1 MKTIMCSSRLKLR
14 PFLTQT
20 KGVKHHH
27 HVGEAR
33 AVRLRV
39 SVEEPTALRH
49 LARQEIFGRTG
60 RIESAVARAGAT
72 LSEVLI
78 SLLVMS
84 IGVVSLAT
92 LFPISVLRS
101 LQATQLTSAANL
113 RYNVEAY
120 LGVNPKLYTI
130 GSPWQ
135 RSTKYDVGDLAT
147 PTGCCTDSIVLYC
160 TVAGTSATVEP
171 TWNTNNGATTTDG
184 SVTWQTYR
192 LLNYVVD
199 PLGKHLVETNYRQT
213 TNGDYFGYNPAT
225 NLPIQVLRAFPGAGT
240 LNTRIFFPPN
250 DPNTPTYYGFIVDD
264 AIAADLAMLSDSWIS
279 QAESTSVSYALGA
292 TVCTLGDIQSDLTQ
306 TTPTI
311 PQFGSPP
318 SPAQIAV
325 SQSRI
330 VFFDITG
337 NISHT
342 RPITEI
348 SGSITAQ
355 KISWKPPPFTPGSPP
370 TGQIVVPALSG
381 PLPRGFIPVRARV
394 ETKERRYTWLLS
406 VRRSGDSFEMEV
418 VVFFRRPFSG
428 RDERVFPATFTG
440 ITDLGYDQKPGVAG
454 FDDDDNGTDDDAS
467 EIGYVGTDDTA
478 RNWVVLQ
485 YDGTSE
491 KPFVKKGGYV
501 TDADNLRWYRILD
514 AYESDTPAN
523 AMTKAGLNRPPLTT
537 TYTPDA
543 VAFGANTQTILL
555 RVENKIIKSGPQPSG
570 GAGGVPTGGAILMRN
585 IIDVYPIRTRV
596 ISESQ

>member
-1 MKTIMCSSRLKLR
+1 MKTIMRSSMSNEALPQAKVAITAPRDEPVTNRHLNPIGSSRGAMMATLKTSR
-14 PFLTQT
+14 DLTHT
-20 KGVKHHH
+20 PH
-27 HVGEAR
+27 A
-33 AVRLRV
+33 
-39 SVEEPTALRH
+39 
-49 LARQEIFGRTG
+49 
-60 RIESAVARAGAT
+60 AGAT

-135 RSTKYDVGDLAT
+135 RATAYAVGDLVT
-147 PTGCCTDSIVLYC
+147 PTGCCTASIVLYC
-160 TVAGTSATVEP
+160 TAATGPRLSGLVEP
-171 TWNTNNGATTTDG
+171 TWDIDNGDSTTDND
-184 SVTWQTYR
+184 VTWQTYR
-192 LLNYVVD
+192 LQNYVVD

-213 TNGDYFGYNPAT
+213 TNGDYFGYNPTT
-225 NLPIQVLRAFPGAGT
+225 NLPIQVLRAFPGVGAASE
-240 LNTRIFFPPN
+240 
-250 DPNTPTYYGFIVDD
+250 D
-264 AIAADLAMLSDSWIS
+264 AAADAATLSDSWIS
-279 QAESTSVSYALGA
+279 QVESNQISYAAGA
-292 TVCTLGDIQSDLTQ
+292 SSCSLDDLPYDLTT
-306 TTPTI
+306 TTPVT
-311 PQFGSPP
+311 
-318 SPAQIAV
+318 PAGYLP
-325 SQSRI
+325 SRI
-330 VFFDITG
+330 VLFDITG
-337 NISHT
+337 KISHV
-342 RPITEI
+342 RPISAITGTMPSQTI
-348 SGSITAQ
+348 TWPSGVV
-355 KISWKPPPFTPGSPP
+355 GSG
-370 TGQIVVPALSG
+370 T
-381 PLPRGFIPVRARV
+381 LPSGFIPVRARV
-394 ETKERRYTWLLS
+394 ETKERRYSWLLS

-428 RDERVFPATFTG
+428 RDERVFPATFTAV
-440 ITDLGYDQKPGVAG
+440 TDLGYDEKYGVALS
-454 FDDDDNGTDDDAS
+454 DDDGDDPSVVD
-467 EIGYVGTDDTA
+467 EPGELGYVGSDDTA

-485 YDGTSE
+485 YDGTGE

-514 AYESDTPAN
+514 VYESDTPAN
-523 AMTKAGLNRPPLTT
+523 AMTKAGLNRTGT
-537 TYTPDA
+537 IYTPDA
-543 VAFGANTQTILL
+543 AAFGANTQSILL

>member
-1 MKTIMCSSRLKLR
+1 MKTIMRSSRLQLR
-14 PFLTQT
+14 PVLSQT
-20 KGVKHHH
+20 EGAKHHH
-27 HVGEAR
+27 HVGESR

-39 SVEEPTALRH
+39 AVGEPTALRH
-49 LARQEIFGRTG
+49 VARQEFFGRMDRVNST
-60 RIESAVARAGAT
+60 VARAGAT

-135 RSTKYDVGDLAT
+135 RSTVYAVGDLAT

-160 TVAGTSATVEP
+160 TMGGTSATVEP
-171 TWNTNNGATTTDG
+171 TWNTNNGATTPDS

-213 TNGDYFGYNPAT
+213 TNGDYFGYNPTT
-225 NLPIQVLRAFPGAGT
+225 NLPIQVLRAFPGVGA
-240 LNTRIFFPPN
+240 NN
-250 DPNTPTYYGFIVDD
+250 ED
-264 AIAADLAMLSDSWIS
+264 AAADAATLSDSWIS
-279 QAESTSVSYALGA
+279 QVESNQISYTAGD
-292 TVCTLGDIQSDLTQ
+292 CTLNDLPYDLTT
-306 TTPTI
+306 TTPVT
-311 PQFGSPP
+311 
-318 SPAQIAV
+318 PAGYLP
-325 SQSRI
+325 SRI
-330 VFFDITG
+330 VLFDITG
-337 NISHT
+337 KISHV
-342 RPITEI
+342 RPISAITGTMPSQTI
-348 SGSITAQ
+348 TWPSGVV
-355 KISWKPPPFTPGSPP
+355 GSGALP
-370 TGQIVVPALSG
+370 T
-381 PLPRGFIPVRARV
+381 GFIPVRARV

-406 VRRSGDSFEMEV
+406 VRRNGDSFEMEV

-428 RDERVFPATFTG
+428 RDERVFPATFTAA
-440 ITDLGYDQKPGVAG
+440 TDRGYDEQPGLAG
-454 FDDDDNGTDDDAS
+454 FDDDDNGTTDDAS

-485 YDGTSE
+485 YDGTGE

-514 AYESDTPAN
+514 VYESDTPAS
-523 AMTKAGLNRPPLTT
+523 AMTKAVLNRTGT
-537 TYTPDA
+537 IYTPDA
-543 VAFGANTQTILL
+543 VAFGANTQSILL
-555 RVENKIIKSGPQPSG
+555 RVENRIVNSGPQPSG